1 MAAHKDAKGRNGGD
15 GDAEA
20 SVAAEPAPMTEPS
33 ADANVDKIRE
43 ILFGGQMQD
52 YELRFAALES
62 RLASASAELREET
75 RARLDALEAYIKKE
89 VGALGDRLATERR
102 ERTEAIGAAAADAA
116 AVSSAIELRV
126 DALDERTSTDG
137 SELRD
142 QLLQQSKALG
152 DDLRRVQQALA
163 ERIEEESHTLRA
175 TTTDRQALAGLLA
188 DMAMRLSEPDAPQA
202 AAS

>member
-1 MAAHKDAKGRNGGD
+1 M
-15 GDAEA
+15 
-20 SVAAEPAPMTEPS
+20 
-33 ADANVDKIRE
+33 
-43 ILFGGQMQD
+43 
-52 YELRFAALES
+52 
-62 RLASASAELREET
+62 
-75 RARLDALEAYIKKE
+75 
-89 VGALGDRLATERR
+89 GALGDRLATERR

-152 DDLRRVQQALA
+152 DDLGRVQRALT
-163 ERIEEESHTLRA
+163 ERIEETSRTLRA

-188 DMAMRLSEPDAPQA
+188 DMAMRLSDPDAPEA
-202 AAS
+202 GAP